1 MANIDFDKI
10 RKQVDIVKV
19 ISYYIPLVK
28 KGKNYMAVCPFHNDS
43 NPSLTVSY
51 EKQIYKCFSC
61 GASGNVFTFVQEYEG
76 ISFIDAVKKVC
87 ELEHIPLP
95 EFKERKI
102 ERKDEQKERL
112 YKIMEDLTS
121 FYMYQ
126 LEINNDAQEYVK
138 QRKLNNDAI
147 KHFKIGYAPIDN
159 HLSIRYLKSKG
170 HSSEDIL
177 LSGVAHNDLTRELV
191 DNYSHRLIFPILDSD
206 GRVVAFSGRRINDSD
221 EQKYINTKETRIF
234 QKGFVLY
241 NYYNAFQHVFKEH
254 ALYIVEGFMDAIA
267 LYKCGVKAVVATMGT
282 ALTSDHISLLKR
294 FKGDI
299 YLMFDADNAG
309 RIATYKALQATKN
322 NGMSIKVVKKL
333 GNKDIDELL
342 NEKGSEFVLN
352 AIKTVESPIEF
363 MLTNT
368 FDQYNFNNYE
378 DRRNYALNSI
388 ALLKDQNLQPLDAE
402 YYIGLIADR
411 SKLNKQAIKSLLKED
426 KKEQKKYSKTT
437 KKVVLNDQFRDR
449 FEFAERIL
457 VKKLLE
463 DTVNCS
469 YLDKQEYYYI
479 DNPDYSSIVAFI
491 LNEFLSFGD
500 NRIDGLID
508 ENKRLF
514 DLCMDIMDEE
524 FEPISMQEILKIL
537 SEEKLKVMQKEDLKS
552 QLLQE
557 NDPRVQAQMV
567 KEKLKRRKK

>member
-19 ISYYIPLVK
+19 ISCYIPLVK

-76 ISFIDAVKKVC
+76 ISFMDAVKKVC

-112 YKIMEDLTS
+112 YKIMDDLTS

-126 LEINNDAQEYVK
+126 LEINNDAQDYVK
-138 QRKLNNDAI
+138 QRKLNKDAI
-147 KHFKIGYAPIDN
+147 KHFKIGYAPLDN

-170 HSSEDIL
+170 HSNEDIL

-206 GRVVAFSGRRINDSD
+206 GRVVAFSGRRINDND

-234 QKGFVLY
+234 QKGYVLY
-241 NYYNAFQHVFKEH
+241 NYYNAFQHVFKEK

-267 LYKCGVKAVVATMGT
+267 LYKCGIKAVVATMGT
-282 ALTSDHISLLKR
+282 ALTSDHISLIKR

-309 RIATYKALQATKN
+309 RIATFKALQATKN

-352 AIKTVESPIEF
+352 AIKIVESPIEF

-368 FDQYNFNNYE
+368 FDHYNFNNYE

-388 ALLKDQNLQPLDAE
+388 MLLKDQNLQPLDVE
-402 YYIGLIADR
+402 YYIGLIADK

-426 KKEQKKYSKTT
+426 KKERQTYT
-437 KKVVLNDQFRDR
+437 KKNKNVVLIDQFRDR

-457 VKKLLE
+457 IKKLLD

-469 YLDKQEYYYI
+469 YLDNQQYYYI
-479 DNPDYSSIVAFI
+479 DNNDYNSIVAFI
-491 LNEFLSFGD
+491 LNEYLSYGD
-500 NRIDGLID
+500 NRIDGLIE

-514 DLCMDIMDEE
+514 DICMDIMDEE
-524 FEPISMQEILKIL
+524 FEPISMQEILRIL
-537 SEEKLKVMQKEDLKS
+537 SDEKLQFMQKEDLKN
-552 QLLQE
+552 QLLKE

>member
-19 ISYYIPLVK
+19 ISCYIPLVK

-76 ISFIDAVKKVC
+76 ISFMDAVKKVC

-112 YKIMEDLTS
+112 YKIMDDLTS

-126 LEINNDAQEYVK
+126 LEINNDAQDYVK
-138 QRKLNNDAI
+138 QRKLNKDAI
-147 KHFKIGYAPIDN
+147 KHFKIGYAPLDN

-170 HSSEDIL
+170 HSNEDIL

-206 GRVVAFSGRRINDSD
+206 GRVVAFSGRRINDND

-234 QKGFVLY
+234 QKGYVLY
-241 NYYNAFQHVFKEH
+241 NYYNAFQHVFKEK

-267 LYKCGVKAVVATMGT
+267 LYKCGIKAVVATMGT
-282 ALTSDHISLLKR
+282 ALTSDHISLIKR

-309 RIATYKALQATKN
+309 RIATFKALQATKN

-352 AIKTVESPIEF
+352 AIKIVESPIEF

-368 FDQYNFNNYE
+368 FDHYNFNNYE

-388 ALLKDQNLQPLDAE
+388 MLLKDQNLQPLDVE
-402 YYIGLIADR
+402 YYIGLIADK

-426 KKEQKKYSKTT
+426 KKERQTYAKKNKN
-437 KKVVLNDQFRDR
+437 VVLIDQFRDR

-457 VKKLLE
+457 IKKLLD

-469 YLDKQEYYYI
+469 YLDNQQYYYI
-479 DNPDYSSIVAFI
+479 DNNDYNNIVAFI
-491 LNEFLSFGD
+491 LNEYLSYGD
-500 NRIDGLID
+500 NRIDGLIE

-514 DLCMDIMDEE
+514 DICMDIMDEE
-524 FEPISMQEILKIL
+524 FEPISMQEILRIL
-537 SEEKLKVMQKEDLKS
+537 SDEKLQFMQKEDLKN
-552 QLLQE
+552 QLLKE